1 MVTKEQTMTTQNM
14 SIAIL
19 SVLILVSVAPAH
31 LCNDVFDQAEDNLAV
46 KVDIRDGQLRID
58 EEATF
63 RVYLLNTM
71 DRNIA
76 DIDLQIISDEFDAT
90 VTPSSSWTTFPVL
103 KTVNA
108 GGQKEYFEVK
118 LMRKEGVADGEYEIK
133 LKLVNG
139 RDDSMVYKTLDLAS
153 SAETTDVPEA
163 EDVTIDGDVTRDEW
177 GDATI
182 VTDLHRYVREGRYF
196 CNAKAEDQP
205 RFRVQA
211 DSETLFIATTFQ
223 GGADATDDAAVI
235 HLARDLDSEPV
246 SIALDRLTKEI
257 RCYRGMERSE
267 DIAEAI
273 EVVFSEDGKTVECA
287 IPLSVLEL
295 DEDQSAILMNFSR
308 QMTIDG
314 EDMSCYWQGNASS
327 RFDPVVYAEFVLA
340 SLSDEEDADSDE

>member
-1 MVTKEQTMTTQNM
+1 MK
-14 SIAIL
+14 SHA
-19 SVLILVSVAPAH
+19 LILALVLVFASVASAH

-90 VTPSSSWTTFPVL
+90 VTPSSSWSTFPVL

-153 SAETTDVPEA
+153 SAATTDVPEA
-163 EDVTIDGDVTRDEW
+163 DDVTVDGDVTRDEW
-177 GDATI
+177 GDAVV
-182 VTDLHRYVREGRYF
+182 VTDLHRYVRENRYF

-211 DSETLFIATTFQ
+211 DSETLFIATTLQ
-223 GGADATDDAAVI
+223 GGDDASDDAAVI
-235 HLARDLDSEPV
+235 HLARDLDGQPI
-246 SIALDRLTKEI
+246 SIALDRLTKEV

-267 DIAEAI
+267 EIADAI
-273 EVVFSEDGKTVECA
+273 EVVFDEDGKTVECA

-295 DEDQSAILMNFSR
+295 ADDQSSILMNFSR
-308 QMTIDG
+308 QMTVDD

-340 SLSDEEDADSDE
+340 SLSDDEDAESDE